1 MLDNSF
7 HQGSS
12 LHCNRPQD
20 ELRLLVVASR
30 EDAQQTMETLWQICA
45 HLQHQGYPV
54 VVLDATEVETE
65 RAPGLLQLLTH
76 SPWESSDQQR
86 ASANT
91 STLTV
96 IPAALGLL
104 TLVNTAQRKGQPLQT
119 LEPLE
124 PIFRRYAAVVLH
136 APLEL
141 LTSPLLAGS
150 PAMPLL
156 VTHPGKTELVECYRQ
171 LKHLA
176 IHAGLTGMVA
186 YMAPSDEAEAQDQA
200 RENIQALERCAAHH
214 LGQRLRSILLNEN
227 RTQDMQRLALLLLEN
242 AGTITAPA
250 PVVWPLNPLA
260 SSATYAHFIQSH

>member
-1 MLDNSF
+1 MLENSF
-7 HQGSS
+7 HQGTG

-30 EDAQQTMETLWQICA
+30 EDARQTQETLWQVCA
-45 HLQHQGYPV
+45 HLQRLGYPV
-54 VVLDATEVETE
+54 VVLDATAVETD
-65 RAPGLLQLLTH
+65 RTPGLLQLLTH
-76 SPWESSDQQR
+76 SPWDNGGQPH
-86 ASANT
+86 ANANT

-96 IPAALGLL
+96 VPAALGLL
-104 TLVNTAQRKGQPLQT
+104 TLVNTAQRKGLPLQT

-124 PIFRRYAAVVLH
+124 PIFRRYAVVVLH

-156 VTHPGKTELVECYRQ
+156 ITHPGKTELVECYRQ

-186 YMAPSDEAEAQDQA
+186 YMAPSDDAAAQDQA

-214 LGQRLRSILLNEN
+214 LGQRLRATLLHED
-227 RTQDMQRLALLLLEN
+227 RAQDMQRLALLLLEN

-250 PVVWPLNPLA
+250 PVSWPLNPLA
-260 SSATYAHFIQSH
+260 SSAIYAPFVQSH

>member
-1 MLDNSF
+1 MLENSF
-7 HQGSS
+7 HQGTG

-30 EDAQQTMETLWQICA
+30 EDTRQTQETLWQVCA
-45 HLQHQGYPV
+45 HLQHLGYPV
-54 VVLDATEVETE
+54 VVLDATAVETE

-76 SPWESSDQQR
+76 SPWDNGGQLH
-86 ASANT
+86 ASTN
-91 STLTV
+91 TLTV
-96 IPAALGLL
+96 VPAALGLL
-104 TLVNTAQRKGQPLQT
+104 TLVNTAQRKGLPLQT

-124 PIFRRYAAVVLH
+124 PIFRHYAVVVLH

-156 VTHPGKTELVECYRQ
+156 ITHPGKTELVECYRQ

-186 YMAPSDEAEAQDQA
+186 YMAPSDDAAAQDQA
-200 RENIQALERCAAHH
+200 RESIQALERCAAHH
-214 LGQRLRSILLNEN
+214 LGQRLRATLLHEN
-227 RTQDMQRLALLLLEN
+227 RAQDMQRLALP
-242 AGTITAPA
+242 GTITAPA
-250 PVVWPLNPLA
+250 PVSWPLNPLA
-260 SSATYAHFIQSH
+260 SSAVYAPFVQSH